1 MKVMNNRRGLSTVVG
16 AVFFVIIFTTAISF
30 VTYDMNLLN
39 NFTNAFVTKSQT
51 DADANH
57 EQFSISKVTINNNK
71 FNITVQNTG
80 NIPITIDRL
89 WVQNKTDIT
98 WGTSKYVINQMVYP
112 GNSLYNIGQSLQL
125 YAKSTQGY
133 DLKLVTM
140 RGNVKEFFVNSVSQ
154 QPVFL
159 QLFALPNSSPNNFNT
174 TLLLGV
180 TNNMTN
186 GGTLSNIVPN
196 MVVTNVTGLGKATLV
211 SGPNPASYP
220 LLNNGDVA
228 FFRWDY
234 TITGSSGYKVNFKTS
249 LQNGYLYNNA
259 SQNVFI
265 TTASSTIPQINFT
278 TGQLSGNGTGTPSP
292 TLVMDGVY
300 ATLTPQGTG
309 RVEATVSGFFKNNVL
324 NNGCLLQIR
333 ESTVNM
339 GSNGAT
345 VTGNLLGNAIKGNST
360 SLGNWVPFS
369 RTVDVTGLT
378 IGTKVFFDISF
389 ERTTGGTCVIQN
401 VNWMLREI

>member
-196 MVVTNVTGLGKATLV
+196 MVVTNVTGIGKATLV

-345 VTGNLLGNAIKGNST
+345 VTGNLLGNTIKGNST

>member
-1 MKVMNNRRGLSTVVG
+1 MNNRRGLSTVVG

-112 GNSLYNIGQSLQL
+112 GNSLYNIGQSLPL

-196 MVVTNVTGLGKATLV
+196 MVVTNVTGIGKATLV

-324 NNGCLLQIR
+324 NNGCLLQVR
-333 ESTVNM
+333 ESTANM

-345 VTGNLLGNAIKGNST
+345 VTGNLLGNTIKGNST